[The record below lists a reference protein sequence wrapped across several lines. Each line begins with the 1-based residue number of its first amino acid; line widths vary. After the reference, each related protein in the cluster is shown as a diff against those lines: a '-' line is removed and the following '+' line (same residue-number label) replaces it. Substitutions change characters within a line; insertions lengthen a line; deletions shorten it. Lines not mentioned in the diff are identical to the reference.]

1 MSIAPETLR
10 TLFLFEHLADEQL
23 SWLAEHGEVR
33 AFDSAAPVYREGE
46 PADALWVLLEG
57 GVRLSRALGG
67 DDVVIGE
74 TTHRGAYA
82 GATRA
87 YVEQPEDRYA
97 NSVVTTRPSAF
108 YRLPAADFATFMR
121 RWFPLAVHLLDG
133 LYVGVRNSEA
143 TLRQH
148 EHLARLG
155 TLSAN
160 LAHELNNP
168 AAAAVRA
175 TGQLRERVAG
185 MRAKLGMI
193 ASGPVDRDGIAGLV
207 AAQERAVELAAK
219 SRRRLTAVEEADL
232 EDALADRM
240 EELGIAASLDLAPV
254 FVAAGLGV
262 EWLDELAASVD
273 GQGAALEGPL
283 RWLAYT
289 VETENLMDEI
299 EDATGRIST
308 LVAAVK
314 QYSYM
319 DSAARQDVDVH
330 NGLDST
336 VVMLGHKLAGVQ
348 VTREYDP
355 DLPRVSAYG
364 AELNQVWTNLIDNA
378 ADAMSGTG
386 RLVLR
391 TSRDG
396 DDHVLVEVQDAGP
409 GIPEAV
415 RPRVYEAFFTTK
427 APGQGSGLGLDGAR
441 RIVVQRHGGA
451 LDFVTGPQGTTFR
464 VRLPLHRA
472 STDPPSAGQ
481 R

>member
-1 MSIAPETLR
+1 MTTSPDELR
-10 TLFLFEHLADEQL
+10 TLFLFEDLTEEQL
-23 SWLAEHGEVR
+23 DWLAERGEVR
-33 AFDSAAPVYREGE
+33 AYDAGAVVYREGE
-46 PADALWVLLEG
+46 PAEALWVLLRG
-57 GVRLSRALGG
+57 GLRLSRLIGG
-67 DDVVIGE
+67 DEVTINE
-74 TTHRGAYA
+74 TDYRGAYA

-87 YVEQPEDRYA
+87 YVEDAEAVYA
-97 NSVVTTRPSAF
+97 TTVSTTVESAF
-108 YRLPAADFATFMR
+108 FRLPAADFAAFMR

-133 LYVGVRNSEA
+133 LYVGVRTSEA
-143 TLRQH
+143 TVRQH

-185 MRAKLGMI
+185 MRHKLGMI
-193 ASGPVDRDGIAGLV
+193 ASGPIDRDAIAELV
-207 AAQERAVELAAK
+207 AAQERSVELAAK

-232 EDALADRM
+232 EDELVDRM
-240 EELGIAASLDLAPV
+240 EELGVAAALDLAPV

-262 EWLDELAASVD
+262 EWLDDVAGDLRGS
-273 GQGAALEGPL
+273 ALDGPL
-283 RWLAYT
+283 RWMAYT

-299 EDATGRIST
+299 EEATGRIST

-319 DSAARQDVDVH
+319 DSAARQEVDLH
-330 NGLDST
+330 TGLDST
-336 VVMLGHKLAGVQ
+336 VVMLGHKLAGVE
-348 VTREYDP
+348 VVREYD
-355 DLPRVSAYG
+355 DALPRVPAYG

-378 ADAMSGTG
+378 ADAMGGTG

-396 DDHVLVEVQDAGP
+396 DDAVLVEVQDAGP
-409 GIPEAV
+409 GIPEEAQPHV
-415 RPRVYEAFFTTK
+415 FKAFFTTK
-427 APGQGSGLGLDGAR
+427 APGDGSGLGLDGAK
-441 RIVVQRHGGA
+441 RIVEQRHGGSLSFA
-451 LDFVTGPQGTTFR
+451 TGPGGTTFR
-464 VRLPLHRA
+464 VRLPLAER
-472 STDPPSAGQ
+472 